1 MRFLFVRVGCFP
13 LWWDE
18 LYGLQGLK
26 SCLPLEFPIP
36 GLALDLEGMLQN
48 AGPTGVR
55 EKNEGVERK
64 ETSLK
69 KWKFRKFAQSFIESL
84 LEQQNEIHTRGK
96 FFKE

>member
-36 GLALDLEGMLQN
+36 GLAIDLEGMLQN
-48 AGPTGVR
+48 AVPTGVR
-55 EKNEGVERK
+55 EKNEGVEKK
-64 ETSLK
+64 ESSLK
-69 KWKFRKFAQSFIESL
+69 KMKI
-84 LEQQNEIHTRGK
+84 
-96 FFKE
+96 